1 MKKKLLALC
10 FVVSTLGFVSCD
22 KDENDDERMLV
33 DQDFAVKAT
42 YSNRAEIEAGNV
54 AVMNAQNAQ
63 VKAYGQQMITEHSMA
78 QQKLDS
84 IANVMG
90 WQLPQTTDS
99 AHIALKQTLMS
110 LSGYAFD
117 TTYMNSQIMDHQ
129 NTLNLMN
136 NYLQQGFNAI
146 LKQYAQETTPKVQM
160 HYTEA
165 VTIRGSL

>member
-1 MKKKLLALC
+1 MKMMMKECLLI
-10 FVVSTLGFVSCD
+10 
-22 KDENDDERMLV
+22 RI
-33 DQDFAVKAT
+33 FAVKAT

-90 WQLPQTTDS
+90 WQLPQSTDT